1 MIENLNF
8 AELVNL
14 LMVLGIAAAVAGFM
28 AGLLGVG
35 GGIIMVPALYYA
47 FTVLDFDIV
56 TRMHLSVGT
65 SLAIIIPTSI
75 ISTKTHAEYNA
86 VDFKMVKSFGIFIL
100 IGVIL
105 GTFLA
110 VNLKTPA
117 LILFF
122 SIFAFMVGLFFIFLR
137 EQLVDHP
144 KQISDLVK
152 NISGIIIGFISI
164 PLGIGG
170 GSLMVPFMRTF
181 GYDIRKS
188 IGTAAA
194 VGFLIAVTGTI
205 TMVIGGKI
213 IDNVNTPF
221 SAGYINLLGFA
232 VFVPVTMIMA
242 RLGAKAVYKIDK
254 KLLSKIFGTFLVIV
268 SIRSFFEYLSIN

>member
-1 MIENLNF
+1 MEIISN
-8 AELVNL
+8 AELINL
-14 LMVLGIAAAVAGFM
+14 LLVLAAAAAGAGFM

-35 GGIIMVPALYYA
+35 GGIVMVPALYYA

-75 ISTKTHAEYNA
+75 ISTMTHKEYDA
-86 VDFKMVKSFGIFIL
+86 VDFKMVKSFGVFIL
-100 IGVIL
+100 AGVIC

-117 LILFF
+117 LVLFF
-122 SIFAFMVGLFFIFLR
+122 SIFALMVGLFFIFLR
-137 EQLVDHP
+137 EKLVDNP
-144 KQISDLVK
+144 KKISAVVK
-152 NISGIIIGFISI
+152 NISGVIIGFISV

-205 TMVIGGKI
+205 TMITGGKI
-213 IDNVNTPF
+213 IDNVKTPF
-221 SAGYINLLGFA
+221 SIGYINLLGFA
-232 VFVPVTMIMA
+232 VFVPVTMVMA
-242 RLGAKAVYKIDK
+242 RIGAKVVHKIDK
-254 KLLSKIFGTFLVIV
+254 KLLSKIFGIFLILV
-268 SIRSFFEYLSIN
+268 SIRSFIEYLNIN

>member
-1 MIENLNF
+1 METIAT
-8 AELVNL
+8 AELINL
-14 LMVLGIAAAVAGFM
+14 LFVLAVAAAGAGFM

-35 GGIIMVPALYYA
+35 GGIVMVPALYYA

-75 ISTKTHAEYNA
+75 ISTMTHKEYDA
-86 VDFKMVKSFGIFIL
+86 VDFKMVRSFGVFIL
-100 IGVIL
+100 AGVIG

-110 VNLKTPA
+110 VNLKTHA
-117 LILFF
+117 LVLFF
-122 SIFAFMVGLFFIFLR
+122 SIFALMVGLFFIFLR
-137 EQLVDHP
+137 EKLVDNP
-144 KQISDLVK
+144 KQISAIVK
-152 NISGIIIGFISI
+152 NISGVIIGFISV

-194 VGFLIAVTGTI
+194 VGFLIAVTGTVTMI
-205 TMVIGGKI
+205 TGGKI
-213 IDNVNTPF
+213 IDNVNTPY
-221 SAGYINLLGFA
+221 SVGYINLLGFA
-232 VFVPVTMIMA
+232 VFVPVTMVMA
-242 RLGAKAVYKIDK
+242 RIGAKVVHKIDK
-254 KLLSKIFGTFLVIV
+254 KLLSKIFGIFLILV
-268 SIRSFFEYLSIN
+268 SKRSFIEYLSIN

>member
-1 MIENLNF
+1 MENLNYIDII
-8 AELVNL
+8 NL
-14 LMVLGIAAAVAGFM
+14 LVVLAICAAVAGFM

-56 TRMHLSVGT
+56 TRMHLAVGT

-75 ISTKTHAEYNA
+75 ISTKTHMEYDA
-86 VDFKMVKSFGIFIL
+86 VDFKMVKSFGMFIL
-100 IGVIL
+100 LGVIT

-110 VNLKTPA
+110 VNLKTSA
-117 LILFF
+117 LVLFF

-137 EQLVDHP
+137 EKLVENP
-144 KQISDLVK
+144 KQISSLIK
-152 NISGIIIGFISI
+152 NISGIVIGFISI

-194 VGFLIAVTGTI
+194 VGFLIALSGTI
-205 TMVIGGKI
+205 TMIIGGKL

-221 SAGYINLLGFA
+221 SIGYINLLGFV

-254 KLLSKIFGTFLVIV
+254 KLLSRIFGSFLLIV
-268 SIRSFFEYLSIN
+268 SVRSFIEYLNIT

>member
-1 MIENLNF
+1 MEALNLN
-8 AELVNL
+8 EIINL
-14 LMVLGIAAAVAGFM
+14 LSVLALAAAVAGFM

-75 ISTKTHAEYNA
+75 ISTKTHMEYDA
-86 VDFKMVKSFGIFIL
+86 VDFKMVKSFGLFIVA
-100 IGVIL
+100 GVIA

-110 VNLKTPA
+110 VNMKTPA
-117 LILFF
+117 LVLFF

-137 EQLVDHP
+137 EKLVDNP
-144 KQISDLVK
+144 K
-152 NISGIIIGFISI
+152 NISDFVKKISGVIIGFISV

-194 VGFLIAVTGTI
+194 VGFLIAVSGTI
-205 TMVIGGKI
+205 TMITGGKI
-213 IDNVNTPF
+213 VNNVTTPF
-221 SAGYINLLGFA
+221 SFGYINLLGFL

-242 RLGAKAVYKIDK
+242 RLGAKAVYRIDK
-254 KLLSKIFGTFLVIV
+254 KLLSKIFGTFLIAV
-268 SIRSFFEYLSIN
+268 SVRSFIEYLNIS

>member
-1 MIENLNF
+1 MDISNINEII
-8 AELVNL
+8 NL
-14 LMVLGIAAAVAGFM
+14 LVVLAIAAAVAGFM

-47 FTVLDFDIV
+47 FTVLDFDII

-75 ISTKTHAEYNA
+75 ISTKTHMEYDA

-100 IGVIL
+100 FGVIA

-110 VNLKTPA
+110 VNLKTPS
-117 LILFF
+117 LVLFF
-122 SIFAFMVGLFFIFLR
+122 SIFAFIVGLFFIFIRDKLL
-137 EQLVDHP
+137 ENP
-144 KQISDLVK
+144 KKISNFIK
-152 NISGIIIGFISI
+152 NISGILIGFISV

-194 VGFLIAVTGTI
+194 VGFLIALSGTI
-205 TMVIGGKI
+205 TMITGGKI
-213 IDNVNTPF
+213 INNISTPF
-221 SAGYINLLGFA
+221 SIGYINLLGFI

-242 RLGAKAVYKIDK
+242 RFGAKVVYKIDK
-254 KLLSKIFGTFLVIV
+254 KLLSKIFGTFLILV
-268 SIRSFFEYLSIN
+268 SIRSFMEYLSIN

>member
-1 MIENLNF
+1 MENLNF
-8 AELVNL
+8 AEIVNL
-14 LMVLGIAAAVAGFM
+14 LAVLGIAAAIAGFM

-75 ISTKTHAEYNA
+75 ISTKTHMEYDA

-100 IGVIL
+100 LGVIA

-117 LILFF
+117 LVLFF
-122 SIFAFMVGLFFIFLR
+122 SVFAFIVGLFFIFLR
-137 EQLVDHP
+137 EKLVDSP
-144 KQISDLVK
+144 KKISNIVK
-152 NISGIIIGFISI
+152 NISGAIIGFISV

-194 VGFLIAVTGTI
+194 VGFLIAASGTI
-205 TMVIGGKI
+205 TMIIGGKI
-213 IDNVNTPF
+213 INNVSAPF
-221 SAGYINLLGFA
+221 SIGYINLLGFA
-232 VFVPVTMIMA
+232 VFVPVTMVMA

-254 KLLSKIFGTFLVIV
+254 KLLSKIFGTFLIIV
-268 SIRSFFEYLSIN
+268 SIRSFIEYLSIS

>member
-1 MIENLNF
+1 METIAT
-8 AELVNL
+8 AELINL
-14 LMVLGIAAAVAGFM
+14 LFVLAVAAAGAGFM

-35 GGIIMVPALYYA
+35 GGIVMVPALYYA

-75 ISTKTHAEYNA
+75 ISTMTHKEYDA
-86 VDFKMVKSFGIFIL
+86 VDFKMVRSFGVFIL
-100 IGVIL
+100 AGVIG

-117 LILFF
+117 LVLFF
-122 SIFAFMVGLFFIFLR
+122 SIFALMVGLFFIFLR
-137 EQLVDHP
+137 EKLVDNP
-144 KQISDLVK
+144 KQISAIVK
-152 NISGIIIGFISI
+152 NISGVIIGFISV

-205 TMVIGGKI
+205 TMITGGKI
-213 IDNVNTPF
+213 IDNVRTPF
-221 SAGYINLLGFA
+221 SVGYINLLGFA
-232 VFVPVTMIMA
+232 VFVPVTMVMA
-242 RLGAKAVYKIDK
+242 RIGAKVVHKIDK
-254 KLLSKIFGTFLVIV
+254 KLLSKIFGIFLILV
-268 SIRSFFEYLSIN
+268 SIRSFIEYLSIN

>member
-1 MIENLNF
+1 MEIIDLS
-8 AELVNL
+8 ELINL
-14 LMVLGIAAAVAGFM
+14 LLVLSVAAAVAGFL

-47 FTVLDFDIV
+47 FTVLDFDII

-75 ISTKTHAEYNA
+75 ISTKTHMEYDA

-100 IGVIL
+100 FGVIA

-110 VNLKTPA
+110 VNLKTAA
-117 LILFF
+117 LVLFF
-122 SIFAFMVGLFFIFLR
+122 SIFAFIVGLFFIFLR
-137 EQLVDHP
+137 EKLLENP
-144 KQISDLVK
+144 KEISDLVK
-152 NISGIIIGFISI
+152 NISGIVIGFISV

-194 VGFLIAVTGTI
+194 VGFLIAVSGSI
-205 TMVIGGKI
+205 TMILGGKI
-213 IDNVNTPF
+213 IDNVSTPF
-221 SAGYINLLGFA
+221 SVGYINLLGFL
-232 VFVPVTMIMA
+232 VFVPVTTVMA
-242 RLGAKAVYKIDK
+242 RIGAKAVYRIDK
-254 KLLSKIFGTFLVIV
+254 KLLSKIFGTFLIIV
-268 SIRSFFEYLSIN
+268 SIRSFIEYLNIS

>member
-1 MIENLNF
+1 MEIINSS
-8 AELVNL
+8 ELINL
-14 LMVLGIAAAVAGFM
+14 LLVLATAAAVAGFM

-47 FTVLDFDIV
+47 FTVLDFDIA

-65 SLAIIIPTSI
+65 SLAIIIPTSV
-75 ISTKTHAEYNA
+75 ISTKTHMEYDA
-86 VDFKMVKSFGIFIL
+86 VDFRMVRSFGIFIL
-100 IGVIL
+100 LGVIA

-110 VNLKTPA
+110 VSLKTPA
-117 LILFF
+117 LVLFF
-122 SIFAFMVGLFFIFLR
+122 SIFAFTVGLFFIFVR
-137 EQLVDHP
+137 EKLMDNP
-144 KQISDLVK
+144 KKISDLIK
-152 NISGIIIGFISI
+152 NISGVIIGFISI

-194 VGFLIAVTGTI
+194 VGFLIALSGTI
-205 TMVIGGKI
+205 TMITGGKI
-213 IDNVNTPF
+213 IDNINTPF
-221 SAGYINLLGFA
+221 SIGYINLLGFI

-242 RLGAKAVYKIDK
+242 RIGAKAVYKIDK
-254 KLLSKIFGTFLVIV
+254 KLLSKIFGIFLILV

>member
-1 MIENLNF
+1 MDISNINEII
-8 AELVNL
+8 NL
-14 LMVLGIAAAVAGFM
+14 LVVLAIAAAVAGFM

-75 ISTKTHAEYNA
+75 ISTKTHMEYDA

-100 IGVIL
+100 FGVIA

-117 LILFF
+117 LVLFF
-122 SIFAFMVGLFFIFLR
+122 SIFAFMVGLFFIFFR
-137 EQLVDHP
+137 ESLLENP
-144 KQISDLVK
+144 KNMSEIVK
-152 NISGIIIGFISI
+152 KISGTIIGLISV

-181 GYDIRKS
+181 GYDIRTS

-194 VGFLIAVTGTI
+194 IGFLIAVSGTI
-205 TMVIGGKI
+205 MMITGGKI
-213 IDNVNTPF
+213 IDNVNTPY
-221 SAGYINLLGFA
+221 SIGYINMIGFI
-232 VFVPVTMIMA
+232 VFVPVTMFMA
-242 RLGAKAVYKIDK
+242 RLGAKAVYKINK
-254 KLLSKIFGTFLVIV
+254 GLLSKIFGAFLIIV
-268 SIRSFFEYLSIN
+268 SIRSFYEYLSIS

>member
-1 MIENLNF
+1 METIAT
-8 AELVNL
+8 AELINL
-14 LMVLGIAAAVAGFM
+14 LFVLAVAAAGAGFM

-35 GGIIMVPALYYA
+35 GGIVMVPALYYA

-75 ISTKTHAEYNA
+75 ISTLTHKEYDA
-86 VDFKMVKSFGIFIL
+86 VDFKMVRSFGVFIL
-100 IGVIL
+100 AGVIC

-110 VNLKTPA
+110 VNLKTPT
-117 LILFF
+117 LVLFF
-122 SIFAFMVGLFFIFLR
+122 SFFALMVGLFFIFLR
-137 EQLVDHP
+137 EKLVDNP
-144 KQISDLVK
+144 KQISALVK
-152 NISGIIIGFISI
+152 NISGVIIGFISV

-181 GYDIRKS
+181 GFDIRKS

-205 TMVIGGKI
+205 TMITGGKI
-213 IDNVNTPF
+213 INNVNTPY
-221 SAGYINLLGFA
+221 SVGYINLLGFA
-232 VFVPVTMIMA
+232 VFVPVTMVMA
-242 RLGAKAVYKIDK
+242 RIGAKVVHKIDK
-254 KLLSKIFGTFLVIV
+254 KLLSKIFGIFLILV
-268 SIRSFFEYLSIN
+268 SIRSFIEYLNIN

>member
-1 MIENLNF
+1 MENLNLS
-8 AELVNL
+8 EILNL
-14 LMVLGIAAAVAGFM
+14 LAVLAVAAAVAGFM

-47 FTVLDFDIV
+47 FTILDFDIL

-75 ISTKTHAEYNA
+75 ISTKTHMEYDA

-100 IGVIL
+100 FGVIL

-110 VNLKTPA
+110 VNLRTPP
-117 LILFF
+117 LVLFF

-137 EQLVDHP
+137 EKLVENP
-144 KQISDLVK
+144 KTISIMIK
-152 NISGIIIGFISI
+152 NISGVIIGFISI

-194 VGFLIAVTGTI
+194 IGFLISTSGAI
-205 TMVIGGKI
+205 TMIIGGNI

-221 SAGYINLLGFA
+221 SIGYVNLLGFI
-232 VFVPVTMIMA
+232 VFVPVTMVMA
-242 RLGAKAVYKIDK
+242 RIGAKVVYKIDR
-254 KLLSKIFGTFLVIV
+254 KLLSKIFGIFLLIV
-268 SIRSFFEYLSIN
+268 SFRSFVEYLNIN